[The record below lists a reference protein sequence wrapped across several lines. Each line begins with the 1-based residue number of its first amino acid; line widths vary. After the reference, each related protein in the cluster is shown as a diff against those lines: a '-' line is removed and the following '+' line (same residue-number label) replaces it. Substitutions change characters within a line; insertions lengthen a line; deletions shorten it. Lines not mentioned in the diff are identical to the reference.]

1 MGMGKDV
8 ADLVSSLEDTLTKS
22 KAKMRLRLS
31 TAATFTEGL
40 ATHGETS
47 GHRLDREIFY

>member
-1 MGMGKDV
+1 MGKDV
-8 ADLVSSLEDTLTKS
+8 ADLVSSHEEDTLIKS
-22 KAKMRLRLS
+22 KAKLRLRLS

-47 GHRLDREIFY
+47 GYRLDREIFY